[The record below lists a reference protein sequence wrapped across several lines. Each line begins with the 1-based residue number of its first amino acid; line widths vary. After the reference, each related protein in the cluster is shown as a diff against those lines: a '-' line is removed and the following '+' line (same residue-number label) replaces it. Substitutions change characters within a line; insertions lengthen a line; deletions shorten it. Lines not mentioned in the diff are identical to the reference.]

1 MHAMKSPHRQKKCF
15 VPLALTW
22 THCGTLYRVTAWP
35 EARFECCYGDEW
47 IPTSPTEDALASA
60 AQSCGADAW
69 KPYLDFVGADVREFL
84 ARFGVTRMEVLQVAA
99 RCPALVHELNE
110 TPALTAFIAAHPSL
124 RGTLGVCWEEI
135 NAVYDRSGIF
145 GLLEWLGLPSSRQTL
160 SVLQNIVECDVPK
173 RFLEP
178 LRSLLWEPTALFV
191 LQRMPAITDREL
203 AKTCHALAA

>member
-1 MHAMKSPHRQKKCF
+1 MKSLSRQKKCF

-22 THCGTLYRVTAWP
+22 THHGALYRVTAWP
-35 EARFECCYGDEW
+35 EARIECCYGDEW

-60 AQSCGADAW
+60 AQNSGMEIW
-69 KPYLDFVGADVREFL
+69 KPYLEFVGAEVREFL
-84 ARFGVTRMEVLQVAA
+84 LRFGATRMEALQVAA
-99 RCPALVHELNE
+99 RCPALVAELSE
-110 TPALTAFIAAHPSL
+110 TPALTAFLAAHTSL
-124 RGTLGVCWEEI
+124 RGSVGACWEEI

-145 GLLEWLGLPSSRQTL
+145 GLLEWLGLPASRQTL
-160 SVLQNIVECDVPK
+160 AVLQNIVEVDVPK

-203 AKTCHALAA
+203 ARTCHALAA

>member
-1 MHAMKSPHRQKKCF
+1 MKSLHRQTKCF

-22 THCGTLYRVTAWP
+22 NHNGARYRVTAWP

-60 AQSCGADAW
+60 AQICGVDAW
-69 KPYLDFVGADVREFL
+69 KPYLEFVSAETREFL
-84 ARFGVTRMEVLQVAA
+84 MRFGVMRMETLQVAA
-99 RCPALVHELNE
+99 RCPSLVAELSE
-110 TPALTAFIAAHPSL
+110 TPALTAFVAAHSNL
-124 RGTLGVCWEEI
+124 RGSVGACWEEI

-145 GLLEWLGLPSSRQTL
+145 GLLEWLGLPASRQTL
-160 SVLQNIVECDVPK
+160 AVLQNIVEVDVPK